1 MSNPAIHMKRIAL
14 TLCSLAFLFAAHA
27 QQSDTVD
34 LAERYSSLMQLSS
47 DDYMR
52 MKLPPLHVL
61 LENARES
68 PQVSFYASNK
78 EQEERE
84 LKTIRRNWLKYIKL
98 NANYSY
104 GSTNTY
110 NDSYDIQDPQ
120 NPIYVYTANGREQ
133 SWYNLGVSL
142 SLPLDEIFDRRNRI
156 KRQKEKINSIQF
168 EVERWYDD
176 LSLKIIDAYTAAVQN
191 LSILQSATEAMVTSK
206 AQYKVSEADFIN
218 GVIDAQTLSRQRN
231 IQNVAIREYEE
242 TRSNLNNALLR
253 LEVLSHTQ
261 IITRK

>member
-1 MSNPAIHMKRIAL
+1 MKRIAL
-14 TLCSLAFLFAAHA
+14 TLCSLFLLLAARAQEPDTLTLA
-27 QQSDTVD
+27 QQ
-34 LAERYSSLMQLSS
+34 YNNLMQLSAE
-47 DDYMR
+47 DYLQVQ
-52 MKLPPLHVL
+52 LPPLHIL
-61 LENARES
+61 LQNARQS
-68 PQVSFYASNK
+68 PQVSYYASNM

-84 LKTIRRNWLKYIKL
+84 LKTIRRNWLKFIKL
-98 NANYSY
+98 NANYNY
-104 GSTNTY
+104 GSTNTNTNNY
-110 NDSYDIQDPQ
+110 TDLS
-120 NPIYVYTANGREQ
+120 NPILVYTANGREQ

-176 LSLKIIDAYTAAVQN
+176 LSLKIIDAYTTAVQN
-191 LSILQSATEAMVTSK
+191 LSILQSATEAMVTAK
-206 AQYKVSEADFIN
+206 AQYSVSEADFIN